1 MNTVARTAGSVI
13 GSHFA
18 VTLLASTI
26 SGTPIPSESGS
37 SASLWL
43 GAGAASIAAL
53 PALGISS
60 RRGVPQEVPATSP
73 G

>member
-13 GSHFA
+13 GSYVA
-18 VTLLASTI
+18 VTLPAST
-26 SGTPIPSESGS
+26 PITSESDS